1 MKQTS
6 SRRKSSYNKK
16 CITVCVQGHGEII
29 SKDGVVDFIKESV
42 REHASILTIPSGIG
56 RKGLMYE
63 ECPKMTMRGS
73 KNKGVSDVLLCGQ
86 ALDVMAMEAFHSVYH
101 ELSKKPN
108 MTGCEIAKDGIQFI
122 TDNIPL
128 VYANIEVPYF
138 HQHNPKRDIT
148 IQPSEAYKLTK
159 PHYNKLFSLYPNTH
173 EYCNPD
179 TSDCEGGE
187 CKLLR
192 ERQRGCPEYG
202 ITVLHSSVPSDNE
215 YTITGL
221 PMVNDITI
229 EKENRLAINL
239 NQMEGHEP
247 LKIKNDDDGD
257 DGDDEYFDEDGNQKP
272 QKISSYIFWKKKLIH
287 YKIHEIR
294 EIQNHITY
302 QQRKKEA
309 YIKDSEISEEEKQP
323 ILLQLD
329 EKIKKLKGKM
339 ATFERIWQERLFKY
353 DMMTNELDRFI
364 PRSSLTA
371 SQEKL
376 LPEVTLVD
384 LIDIF
389 VNGMKYD
396 HIYIIDPTC
405 NSCEFEGSRSSKL
418 LKMTAHNYV
427 ERIRTK
433 TDRPS
438 FLPIEYVRHYN
449 NPSEGTNNPRERM
462 RDLKRTKSIGGKR
475 KTKQTKKRRK
485 HRKSYKK

>member
-42 REHASILTIPSGIG
+42 REHASILTIPSGMG
-56 RKGLMYE
+56 REGLMCAE
-63 ECPKMTMRGS
+63 RPTMTMRGS
-73 KNKGVSDVLLCGQ
+73 KNKGVSDVFLFGQ
-86 ALDVMAMEAFHSVYH
+86 AIDVMSMEYFHSVYH
-101 ELSKKPN
+101 DLSKKLN
-108 MTGCEIAKDGIQFI
+108 MTGCEIASDGIDFI
-122 TDNIPL
+122 TENIPL
-128 VYANIEVPYF
+128 IYANASIPYF
-138 HQHNPKRDIT
+138 HSHKPEIDIT
-148 IQPSEAYKLTK
+148 IQPSESYKLTK
-159 PHYNKLFSLYPNTH
+159 PHYNKLFTMYPNPY
-173 EYCNPD
+173 EYCNKY
-179 TSDCEGGE
+179 TSDCEGGK

-215 YTITGL
+215 YTLAGL
-221 PMVNDITI
+221 PMVNDISI

-239 NQMEGHEP
+239 NQIEGHKP
-247 LKIKNDDDGD
+247 LKIRSDDD
-257 DGDDEYFDEDGNQKP
+257 DENVDEDGNHPSQKN
-272 QKISSYIFWKKKLIH
+272 SSYIFWKKKLIH
-287 YKIHEIR
+287 YKLHEIR

-309 YIKDSEISEEEKQP
+309 YIRDTEISEEEKQP

-329 EKIKKLKGKM
+329 EKIKKLKEKM
-339 ATFERIWQERLFKY
+339 AKFERIWQERLFKY
-353 DMMTNELDRFI
+353 DMMTNELVRFI
-364 PRSSLTA
+364 PRSTLTA

-405 NSCEFEGSRSSKL
+405 NSCELEGSRPSKL
-418 LKMTAHNYV
+418 LKMTAHDYV

-438 FLPIEYVRHYN
+438 FLPVEYVRHYN
-449 NPSEGTNNPRERM
+449 NPSEGTNNPKERI

-475 KTKQTKKRRK
+475 KKKQTKKRR
-485 HRKSYKK
+485 RK

>member
-1 MKQTS
+1 MKQ
-6 SRRKSSYNKK
+6 SSYNKK
-16 CITVCVQGHGEII
+16 CVTICVQGHGYILRKNERI
-29 SKDGVVDFIKESV
+29 DFIKESV
-42 REHASILTIPSGIG
+42 REHASILTIPSGMG
-56 RKGLMYE
+56 REGLMFAE
-63 ECPKMTMRGS
+63 RPTMTMRGS
-73 KNKGVSDVLLCGQ
+73 KNKGVSDVFLFGQ
-86 ALDVMAMEAFHSVYH
+86 ALDVMSMEYFHSVYH
-101 ELSKKPN
+101 DLSKKPN
-108 MTGCEIAKDGIQFI
+108 MTGCEIASDGIDFI
-122 TDNIPL
+122 TENIPL
-128 VYANIEVPYF
+128 IYANADVPYF
-138 HQHNPKRDIT
+138 HSHKPERDIT
-148 IQPSEAYKLTK
+148 TQPSESYKLTK
-159 PHYNKLFSLYPNTH
+159 PHYNKLFTMYPTLH
-173 EYCNPD
+173 EYCNKY
-179 TSDCEGGE
+179 TSDCEGGK

-192 ERQRGCPEYG
+192 ERQRRCPEYG
-202 ITVLHSSVPSDNE
+202 ITVLHSSIQSDNE
-215 YTITGL
+215 YTLSGL
-221 PMVNDITI
+221 PMVNDISI

-239 NQMEGHEP
+239 NQIEGHKP
-247 LKIKNDDDGD
+247 LKIRSDEDEDDGD
-257 DGDDEYFDEDGNQKP
+257 GNQNS

-294 EIQNHITY
+294 AIQYHITY

-309 YIKDSEISEEEKQP
+309 YIKDAEISEEEKQP

-329 EKIKKLKGKM
+329 EKIKKLKEKM

-353 DMMTNELDRFI
+353 DMMTNELDRFT

-405 NSCEFEGSRSSKL
+405 NSCEFEGSRPSKL
-418 LKMTAHNYV
+418 LKMTAHDYV

-438 FLPIEYVRHYN
+438 FLPVEYVRHYN

-462 RDLKRTKSIGGKR
+462 RDVKRTKSIGGKR
-475 KTKQTKKRRK
+475 KTKRTKKRRK